1 MRSTIKCGAIFKISQ
16 NVPKPWNIKKPSS
29 SLQRLGTFN
38 KAKNS
43 SPSKCHLTFH
53 DNGTPG
59 DVTEKGGAGFL
70 ENVAV
75 GCFFPTD
82 TKRKILSEKEKNIFK
97 KIHRHT
103 HSVCVREDA
112 ARGPASRC
120 VPLGGAQECWWR
132 GATHERGVTTKVH
145 D

>member
-1 MRSTIKCGAIFKISQ
+1 MEHQVT
-16 NVPKPWNIKKPSS
+16 
-29 SLQRLGTFN
+29 SLR
-38 KAKNS
+38 
-43 SPSKCHLTFH
+43 
-53 DNGTPG
+53 
-59 DVTEKGGAGFL
+59 KGGAGFL

-132 GATHERGVTTKVH
+132 GGDT
-145 D
+145 